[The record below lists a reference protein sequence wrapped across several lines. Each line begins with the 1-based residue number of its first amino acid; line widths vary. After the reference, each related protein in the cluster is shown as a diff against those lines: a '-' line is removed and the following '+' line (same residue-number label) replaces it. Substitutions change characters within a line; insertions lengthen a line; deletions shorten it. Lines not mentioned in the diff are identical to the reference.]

1 MSPAER
7 ECPPV
12 QSLDQN
18 RWSSRCMYKNQKF
31 KADSRQR
38 RERGGCRRRE
48 RGGDIVSDKE
58 RAPSYVLGLTMKST
72 CPLLPELASWEPC
85 CFMVFDQ
92 IEIAIG
98 AATAVKISC
107 RLLFILYNL

>member
-1 MSPAER
+1 LTKTVGVRGVCIKIRNSKR
-7 ECPPV
+7 I
-12 QSLDQN
+12 
-18 RWSSRCMYKNQKF
+18 
-31 KADSRQR
+31 ADSA
-38 RERGGCRRRE
+38 GE

-58 RAPSYVLGLTMKST
+58 RAPSYVLGVTMKST

-98 AATAVKISC
+98 AATAVEISC
-107 RLLFILYNL
+107 RLLFMLYNL

>member
-31 KADSRQR
+31 KADGRQ
-38 RERGGCRRRE
+38 RRE

-107 RLLFILYNL
+107 RLLFMLYNL